1 MLEGLHSA
9 AAGMAAQQQRMDAV
23 ANDLANANTTGYKHQ
38 RVGFRDLV
46 YDQTGRSSAQ
56 GVRTGS
62 GAAAVDAG
70 RAFAQGTLQR
80 TDRPLDVAIQGE
92 GFLRV
97 RLPDGRD
104 ALTRD
109 GGLHIDGNRR
119 LTTSTGALVQPAI
132 TVPEGVGEDQVSIG
146 PDGTVLA
153 AGNRIGRLDVVTV
166 RSQAGLLSIGNN
178 AFVTTPASGAAVAA
192 PRATTLTQGAL
203 ESSNTDMAEAMVSM
217 IESQRA
223 YQLASK
229 AISHG
234 RRDDGHRQPGE
245 ALMAING
252 LPAVPATALPAAVR
266 NGSDDD
272 KQAYKA
278 ALGFEQILLNQ
289 LVGEMLPKG
298 TLTEGPYA
306 APMQEA
312 FTNGLIADGGIG
324 LAAQLYPSLRKDS
337 A

>member
-9 AAGMAAQQQRMDAV
+9 AAGMAAQQQRLDAV

-70 RAFAQGTLQR
+70 RSFGQGVLQR
-80 TDRPLDVAIQGE
+80 TDRTLDVAIQGE

-97 RLPDGRD
+97 KLADGRE

-109 GGLHIDGNRR
+109 GGLHIDGARS

-132 TVPEGVGEDQVSIG
+132 KVPEGVAEDQISIG
-146 PDGTVLA
+146 SDGTVLA
-153 AGNRIGRLDVVTV
+153 AGNRIGRLDIVTV
-166 RSQAGLLSIGNN
+166 RSQPGLLSVGDN
-178 AFVTTPASGAAVAA
+178 AFVTTAASGPAIAA
-192 PRATTLTQGAL
+192 PRATALTQGAL

-223 YQLASK
+223 FQLASK
-229 AISHG
+229 AISTADEMMG
-234 RRDDGHRQPGE
+234 IANQVRR
-245 ALMAING
+245 
-252 LPAVPATALPAAVR
+252 
-266 NGSDDD
+266 
-272 KQAYKA
+272 
-278 ALGFEQILLNQ
+278 
-289 LVGEMLPKG
+289 
-298 TLTEGPYA
+298 
-306 APMQEA
+306 
-312 FTNGLIADGGIG
+312 
-324 LAAQLYPSLRKDS
+324 
-337 A
+337 

>member
-1 MLEGLHSA
+1 
-9 AAGMAAQQQRMDAV
+9 MAAQQQRLDAV

-70 RAFAQGTLQR
+70 RSFGQGVLQR

-97 RLPDGRD
+97 RLADGRD

-109 GGLHIDGNRR
+109 GGLHVDGNGN

-132 TVPEGVGEDQVSIG
+132 KVPAGVAEDEVSIG
-146 PDGTVLA
+146 RDGTVLA
-153 AGNRIGRLDVVTV
+153 NGNRIGRLDVVTV
-166 RSQAGLLSIGNN
+166 RSMAGLLSVGGN
-178 AFVTTPASGAAVAA
+178 AFVTTAASGPAVAA
-192 PRATTLTQGAL
+192 PRATTLTQGVL
-203 ESSNTDMAEAMVSM
+203 EASNTDMAEAMVSM

-229 AISHG
+229 AIS
-234 RRDDGHRQPGE
+234 
-245 ALMAING
+245 
-252 LPAVPATALPAAVR
+252 TADEMMGIA
-266 NGSDDD
+266 
-272 KQAYKA
+272 
-278 ALGFEQILLNQ
+278 NQ
-289 LVGEMLPKG
+289 VK
-298 TLTEGPYA
+298 
-306 APMQEA
+306 
-312 FTNGLIADGGIG
+312 
-324 LAAQLYPSLRKDS
+324 R
-337 A
+337 

>member
-119 LTTSTGALVQPAI
+119 LTTSIGSLVQPAI
-132 TVPEGVGEDQVSIG
+132 TVPEGVGEDQISVG

-166 RSQAGLLSIGNN
+166 RSEAGLLSVGNN
-178 AFVTTPASGAAVAA
+178 AFVTTAASGAAIAA
-192 PRATTLTQGAL
+192 PRATSLTQGAL
-203 ESSNTDMAEAMVSM
+203 EASNTDMAEAMVSM

-223 YQLASK
+223 YQLTSK
-229 AISHG
+229 AIS
-234 RRDDGHRQPGE
+234 
-245 ALMAING
+245 
-252 LPAVPATALPAAVR
+252 TADEMMGIA
-266 NGSDDD
+266 
-272 KQAYKA
+272 
-278 ALGFEQILLNQ
+278 NQ
-289 LVGEMLPKG
+289 VK
-298 TLTEGPYA
+298 
-306 APMQEA
+306 
-312 FTNGLIADGGIG
+312 
-324 LAAQLYPSLRKDS
+324 R
-337 A
+337 

>member
-9 AAGMAAQQQRMDAV
+9 AAGMAAQQQRLDAV

-80 TDRPLDVAIQGE
+80 TDRTLDVAIQGE

-97 RLPDGRD
+97 RLADGRD

-119 LTTSTGALVQPAI
+119 LTTSTGAIVRPAI

-166 RSQAGLLSIGNN
+166 RSEAGLLSVGNN
-178 AFVTTPASGAAVAA
+178 AFVTTAASGAAIAA

-229 AISHG
+229 AIS
-234 RRDDGHRQPGE
+234 
-245 ALMAING
+245 
-252 LPAVPATALPAAVR
+252 TADEMMGIA
-266 NGSDDD
+266 
-272 KQAYKA
+272 
-278 ALGFEQILLNQ
+278 NQ
-289 LVGEMLPKG
+289 VK
-298 TLTEGPYA
+298 
-306 APMQEA
+306 
-312 FTNGLIADGGIG
+312 
-324 LAAQLYPSLRKDS
+324 R
-337 A
+337 

>member
-1 MLEGLHSA
+1 MLEGLNTA

-70 RAFAQGTLQR
+70 RAFAQGVLQR
-80 TDRPLDVAIQGE
+80 TDRPLDLAVQGE

-97 RLPDGRD
+97 RLTDGRD

-119 LTTSTGALVQPAI
+119 LVTSSGAFVQPPI
-132 TVPEGVGEDQVSIG
+132 TVPEGTTEDQISIG
-146 PDGTVLA
+146 GDGSVLA
-153 AGNRIGRLDVVTV
+153 AGRRIGRLDLVTV
-166 RSQAGLLSIGNN
+166 RSPQGLISAGDN
-178 AFVTTPASGAAVAA
+178 AFVTSAGSGAAIAA

-203 ESSNTDMAEAMVSM
+203 ESSNTDMADAMVQM

-223 YQLASK
+223 FQLASK
-229 AISHG
+229 AIT
-234 RRDDGHRQPGE
+234 
-245 ALMAING
+245 
-252 LPAVPATALPAAVR
+252 TADEMMGIA
-266 NGSDDD
+266 
-272 KQAYKA
+272 
-278 ALGFEQILLNQ
+278 NQ
-289 LVGEMLPKG
+289 VK
-298 TLTEGPYA
+298 
-306 APMQEA
+306 
-312 FTNGLIADGGIG
+312 
-324 LAAQLYPSLRKDS
+324 R
-337 A
+337 

>member
-1 MLEGLHSA
+1 MLSGLNTA

-46 YDQTGRSSAQ
+46 YEQAGRSSAQ

-70 RAFAQGTLQR
+70 RSYGQGVLQR

-97 RLPDGRD
+97 RLADGRD

-119 LTTSTGALVQPAI
+119 LVTSTGALVQPAI
-132 TVPEGVGEDQVSIG
+132 TVPAGVAEDQISIG

-153 AGNRIGRLDVVTV
+153 DKQRIGKLDILTV
-166 RSQAGLLSIGNN
+166 RSTQGLLSVGDN
-178 AFVTTPASGAAVAA
+178 AFVATAASGPAVAA
-192 PRATTLTQGAL
+192 PAATALSQGAL
-203 ESSNTDMAEAMVSM
+203 EASNTDMAESMVAM

-223 YQLASK
+223 FQLASK
-229 AISHG
+229 AIT
-234 RRDDGHRQPGE
+234 
-245 ALMAING
+245 
-252 LPAVPATALPAAVR
+252 TADEMMGIA
-266 NGSDDD
+266 
-272 KQAYKA
+272 
-278 ALGFEQILLNQ
+278 NQ
-289 LVGEMLPKG
+289 VK
-298 TLTEGPYA
+298 
-306 APMQEA
+306 
-312 FTNGLIADGGIG
+312 
-324 LAAQLYPSLRKDS
+324 R
-337 A
+337 

>member
-153 AGNRIGRLDVVTV
+153 GGNRIGRLDVVTV
-166 RSQAGLLSIGNN
+166 RSQAGLLSVGAN
-178 AFVTTPASGAAVAA
+178 AFVTTATSGAAIAA
-192 PRATTLTQGAL
+192 PRATSLTQGAL
-203 ESSNTDMAEAMVSM
+203 EASNADMADAMVSM

-223 YQLASK
+223 YQLTSK
-229 AISHG
+229 AIS
-234 RRDDGHRQPGE
+234 
-245 ALMAING
+245 
-252 LPAVPATALPAAVR
+252 TADEMMGIA
-266 NGSDDD
+266 
-272 KQAYKA
+272 
-278 ALGFEQILLNQ
+278 NQ
-289 LVGEMLPKG
+289 VK
-298 TLTEGPYA
+298 
-306 APMQEA
+306 
-312 FTNGLIADGGIG
+312 
-324 LAAQLYPSLRKDS
+324 R
-337 A
+337 